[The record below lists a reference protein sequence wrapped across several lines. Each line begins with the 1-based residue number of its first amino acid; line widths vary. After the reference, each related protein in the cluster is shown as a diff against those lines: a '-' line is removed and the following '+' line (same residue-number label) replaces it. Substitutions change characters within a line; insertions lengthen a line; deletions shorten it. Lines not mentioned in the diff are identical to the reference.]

1 MVIQELDHLFKLEK
15 QEKQLDMINDKLYV
29 PVVTLSIND
38 NMKLLENIRPGF

>member
-1 MVIQELDHLFKLEK
+1 
-15 QEKQLDMINDKLYV
+15 MINDKFYV

>member
-1 MVIQELDHLFKLEK
+1 
-15 QEKQLDMINDKLYV
+15 MINDKLYV